1 MSIKLEHLNYVYS
14 QGTAYEKKALDDICL
29 EIPDGEFVGIIGHTG
44 SGKSTLI
51 QHLNGLI
58 RATSGELYYNGEN
71 IYREGY
77 PMKEL
82 RNEVGLVFQ
91 YPEHQLFEIDVLT
104 DVCFGP
110 KNQGLSPEEC
120 KEQALLALRLVGLK
134 EKYYG
139 VSPFDLS
146 GGQKR
151 RVAIAGVLA
160 MRPKVLVLDEPT
172 AGLDPKG
179 RDDILDQISFLHK
192 ERGIT
197 VILVSH
203 SMEDI
208 ARYADRLI
216 VMNKG
221 RVMYHDE
228 PKKVFE
234 HYQELEKV
242 GLAAPQV
249 TYIMHDLAKRGI
261 SVRTDVTTVK
271 EAADEIMLSIGYRM
285 EKKND
290 TRHYDRTILSGKEC
304 DTQA

>member
-1 MSIKLEHLNYVYS
+1 MSIKLEHLNYIYS
-14 QGTAYEKKALDDICL
+14 QGTAYEKKALNDVCL
-29 EIPDGEFVGIIGHTG
+29 EIPHGEFVGIIGHTG

-51 QHLNGLI
+51 QHLNGLL
-58 RATSGELYYNGEN
+58 RASSGELYYNGEN

-77 PMKEL
+77 DMRKL

-120 KEQALLALRLVGLK
+120 RERALEALRLVGLK
-134 EKYYG
+134 EKYYQS
-139 VSPFDLS
+139 SPFELS

-151 RVAIAGVLA
+151 RTAIAGVLA

-179 RDDILDQISFLHK
+179 RDDILDQIAYLHEK
-192 ERGIT
+192 SDMT

-221 RVMYHDE
+221 AVMYNDE

-234 HYQELEKV
+234 HYRELEEV
-242 GLAAPQV
+242 GLAAQQV
-249 TYIMHDLAKRGI
+249 TYIMHDLVKRGM
-261 SVRTDVTTVK
+261 SVRTDVTTVA
-271 EAADEIMLSIGYRM
+271 EAADEIM
-285 EKKND
+285 
-290 TRHYDRTILSGKEC
+290 RTLVHHCTNS
-304 DTQA
+304 

>member
-1 MSIKLEHLNYVYS
+1 MSIRLEHLNYVYS
-14 QGTAYEKKALDDICL
+14 LGTAYEKHALKDISL
-29 EIPDGEFVGIIGHTG
+29 TIPHGEFVGIIGHTG

-58 RATSGELYYNGEN
+58 KGTSGAIYYNGKN
-71 IYREGY
+71 IYQDGY
-77 PMKEL
+77 DMRAL
-82 RNEVGLVFQ
+82 RSQVGLVFQ
-91 YPEHQLFEIDVLT
+91 YPEYQLFEIDVLT

-110 KNQGLSPEEC
+110 KNQGLSQQEC
-120 KEQALLALRLVGLK
+120 EARALEALKLVGLK
-134 EKYYG
+134 EKYYKS
-139 VSPFDLS
+139 SPFELS

-179 RDDILDQISFLHK
+179 RDEILDQIAYLHK
-192 ERGIT
+192 ESDLT

-216 VMNKG
+216 VMNSG
-221 RVMYHDE
+221 EVMYNDT
-228 PKKVFE
+228 PKNVFA

-249 TYIMHDLAKRGI
+249 TYIMHDLKMKGFPVGVTA
-261 SVRTDVTTVK
+261 TTVE
-271 EAADEIMLSIGYRM
+271 EAADEIMHALGR
-285 EKKND
+285 
-290 TRHYDRTILSGKEC
+290 
-304 DTQA
+304 Q